1 MRLFSQATIPSAT
14 QACNHSYYNLTSFLK
29 ALVTWY
35 TNSAYLLQLIE
46 MFLSVAIMMLIKL
59 ILFACSYDVPD
70 AKALVLYKKEWSK
83 SSVTSVLPEDGKC
96 R

>member
-46 MFLSVAIMMLIKL
+46 MFLSVAIMMLSWFCL
-59 ILFACSYDVPD
+59 
-70 AKALVLYKKEWSK
+70 LVATMFQMPGLWFCTRRNGASP
-83 SSVTSVLPEDGKC
+83 V
-96 R
+96 